1 MSKKWHCSL
10 IGVLESPSAIFEGTE
25 MIARLICELNANFS
39 SIGNLFTTSYTL
51 LTSSL
56 ERVYI
61 SRFLY
66 ELSIWFLSVI
76 RYPLSV
82 TRYPLPVIRYPL
94 SVTRYPLSV
103 TRYPLSALNPRL
115 SVWGGIDGA
124 ELAIEVLE
132 VTCLADHGCVVG
144 GIGKWRDVH
153 RPAMTLA

>member
-25 MIARLICELNANFS
+25 MIARLICELKANLS

-76 RYPLSV
+76 RYPLPV
-82 TRYPLPVIRYPL
+82 TRYPLPVIRYPLPVTRYPLSVTHYPLSVIRYPL

-103 TRYPLSALNPRL
+103 TRYPLSVIRYPL
-115 SVWGGIDGA
+115 SV
-124 ELAIEVLE
+124 
-132 VTCLADHGCVVG
+132 T
-144 GIGKWRDVH
+144 
-153 RPAMTLA
+153 RPKS